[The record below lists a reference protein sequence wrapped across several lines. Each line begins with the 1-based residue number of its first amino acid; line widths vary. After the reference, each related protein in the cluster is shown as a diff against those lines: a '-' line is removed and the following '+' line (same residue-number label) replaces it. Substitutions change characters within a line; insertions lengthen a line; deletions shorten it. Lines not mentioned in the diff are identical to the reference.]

1 MFLLRELGHSHQ
13 ENSVQCPS
21 FWNFPGGPVVE
32 NLPTNEG
39 DMSSIPGLGIEIP
52 HAKELLSLR
61 AITRE
66 PMCHN

>member
-1 MFLLRELGHSHQ
+1 
-13 ENSVQCPS
+13 
-21 FWNFPGGPVVE
+21 VVE
-32 NLPTNEG
+32 NLLINEG